1 MGEEEQDGGRDEL
14 GQPRGDPRG
23 SAPGKAGTARGEAT
37 GERLKALPRG
47 SAVQHRQE
55 NPILG
60 DSFSRAGQTLT

>member
-14 GQPRGDPRG
+14 GQPGGDPRG